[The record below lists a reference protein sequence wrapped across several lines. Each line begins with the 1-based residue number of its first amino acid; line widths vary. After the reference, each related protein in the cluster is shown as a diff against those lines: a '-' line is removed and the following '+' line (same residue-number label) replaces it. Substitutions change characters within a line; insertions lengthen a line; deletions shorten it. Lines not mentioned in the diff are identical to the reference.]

1 MNDVLF
7 LLVGKSAS
15 GKSTIANMIE
25 KQYEY
30 KQLQSY
36 TTRKPRYKNELGHI
50 FLSKSEFEKLEN
62 IVAYTEYSGS
72 KYCATADQIDECNIY
87 VVDVP
92 GVETLLQK
100 YQSDRPIVIIYFSA
114 NIRTRIDRMIDRHDS
129 DMEIVSRIYN
139 DEKFDWEDRLNK
151 AVWNYKY
158 NEGKNIVMYTVYANQ
173 DIDSVFSQV
182 KNIIDTNLEED

>member
-15 GKSTIANMIE
+15 GKSTIANILE

-36 TTRKPRYKNELGHI
+36 TTRKPRYKKEPGHI

-72 KYCATADQIDECNIY
+72 KYCATADQIDKCNVY